1 MRLMI
6 SPSKN
11 AKSFYVIKSVQK
23 NGKNTSEIVEKLGTE
38 TFIKETYGVDDAE
51 AWARSDSNF
60 FILPVAP
67 SLFFQF
73 HVIQF
78 SYHAVHNVPNLLW
91 FQFSLL

>member
-38 TFIKETYGVDDAE
+38 TFIKETYGVDDTE
-51 AWARSDSNF
+51 SWARS
-60 FILPVAP
+60 
-67 SLFFQF
+67 
-73 HVIQF
+73 HVNELNADEKASKDVEHF
-78 SYHAVHNVPNLLW
+78 VRFPRMN
-91 FQFSLL
+91 

>member
-38 TFIKETYGVDDAE
+38 NFIRETYSVDDAE
-51 AWARSDSNF
+51 AW
-60 FILPVAP
+60 IT
-67 SLFFQF
+67 F
-73 HVIQF
+73 HLQKNQKGQRF
-78 SYHAVHNVPNLLW
+78 HL
-91 FQFSLL
+91 